1 MGDKEVDIIQEFSR
15 GREKAFRVLYD
26 RYVVALRY
34 FAAKYVDEEA
44 VVEDVVQDAFVAL
57 WEKRAEFRVENA
69 VKSYLYK
76 AVRNDCLNLIRH
88 RQVENKYAEE
98 MMTGDNRS
106 EFFLDQVLE
115 SEIFQVLLSVFDELS
130 PACKEVYQM
139 SLDGMSHEKIA
150 EKLGISINTVKKHK
164 NNANHYM
171 KERLKNV
178 LSLLL
183 WIS

>member
-1 MGDKEVDIIQEFSR
+1 MGDKEVDIILEFSR
-15 GREKAFRVLYD
+15 GGEKAFRTLYD

-34 FAAKYVDEEA
+34 FAAKYVDDEA

-57 WEKRAEFRVENA
+57 WEKRTEFRVENA

-98 MMTGDNRS
+98 MITGDNRS